1 MQDVQQ
7 ITEQWNFIPHV
18 VEELAKLEST
28 GNNSVAISKEDLC
41 RQAMD
46 CKRIY
51 EVELHNL
58 DDDSSRKKKRKT
70 GRREKDKGETEALC
84 SGAAGYDSD
93 ETLEMTEE
101 EIDLA
106 YNTIASKISNTE

>member
-1 MQDVQQ
+1 MQDVRQ
-7 ITEQWNFIPHV
+7 ITEQWNFIPRV
-18 VEELAKLEST
+18 VEELAKLEGT
-28 GNNSVAISKEDLC
+28 GEDSSSISKEDLC

-58 DDDSSRKKKRKT
+58 DDDSSRKKKPKT
-70 GRREKDKGETEALC
+70 ERQDKDKGETEALC
-84 SGAAGYDSD
+84 DGAAGYDSD
-93 ETLEMTEE
+93 ETIEMTEE

-106 YNTIASKISNTE
+106 YNTIASKISDTE